1 MTSIGEDLE
10 NLGSS
15 CILSRNLSCCSRY
28 GKLYGPFSEK
38 LKTELP
44 CDSAIQRRDL
54 KRYL

>member
-15 CILSRNLSCCSRY
+15 CILSRNLSCCSHY

-38 LKTELP
+38 FKTELP